1 MFIEIEELRTAMKT
15 STMGN
20 LQADDTAIDQ
30 AILMAIQEATSYLN
44 GKYDCTRIFN
54 AQGRE
59 RNPLVLEHCKSMAI
73 WYLLRISNANYL
85 FEKAKIYYD
94 NAVAWFKLV
103 AGVGE
108 SGRSIAPDLPLKKTE
123 EGDTISKI
131 RMNSHPKFRHSFE

>member
-1 MFIEIEELRTAMKT
+1 MFIERDELRTAMKA

-20 LQADDTAIDQ
+20 LQADDVAIDQ

-44 GKYDCTRIFN
+44 GKYDCTKIFN
-54 AQGRE
+54 ARGTD

-85 FEKAKIYYD
+85 FDKAKIYYD
-94 NAVAWFKLV
+94 NAISWLKLV

-108 SGRSIAPDLPLKKTE
+108 SGKTIAPDLPIKQSDDGTA
-123 EGDTISKI
+123 ISKL
-131 RMNSHPKFRHSFE
+131 RLTSNPKFTHSF